1 MNGKFGDLINE
12 ARQQENV
19 SSDGKQ
25 EVKKDGNTETQID
38 GISQKEKS
46 EAEAPDIVTLNIK
59 IERKYRQHW
68 MGQAKLQGLTIKDV
82 IVSHLTDKFGLPE

>member
-25 EVKKDGNTETQID
+25 AIKKDGNTERQID
-38 GISQKEKS
+38 DISPKEKP
-46 EAEAPDIVTLNIK
+46 EAPDIVTLNIK

-68 MGQAKLQGLTIKDV
+68 IGQAKLQGLTIKEV
-82 IVSHLTDKFGLPE
+82 IVSHLTDRFGLPE

>member
-25 EVKKDGNTETQID
+25 EVKKDGNTERQID
-38 GISQKEKS
+38 DISPKEKT
-46 EAEAPDIVTLNIK
+46 EALDIVTLNIK

-68 MGQAKLQGLTIKDV
+68 IGQAKLQGLTIKEV
-82 IVSHLTDKFGLPE
+82 IVSHLTEKFGLPE

>member
-25 EVKKDGNTETQID
+25 AIKKDGNTERQIND
-38 GISQKEKS
+38 ISPKEKT
-46 EAEAPDIVTLNIK
+46 EALDIVTLNIK

-68 MGQAKLQGLTIKDV
+68 IGQAKLQGLTIKEV
-82 IVSHLTDKFGLPE
+82 IVSHLTDRFGLPE

>member
-25 EVKKDGNTETQID
+25 AIKKDGNTERQIND
-38 GISQKEKS
+38 ISPKEKT
-46 EAEAPDIVTLNIK
+46 EALDIVTLNIK

-82 IVSHLTDKFGLPE
+82 IVSHLTDRFGLPE